1 MCLFKI
7 DYLKGKDA
15 NHATMELITG
25 HKKKGA
31 IVNYSSCRKTKFLLW
46 KLYFKPLAFDVL
58 KGIVNAL
65 KYCPVS
71 LSIQIIQK
79 LWNSD
84 ISNSNKA
91 TL

>member
-31 IVNYSSCRKTKFLLW
+31 IVNYSSCRKTKFLL
-46 KLYFKPLAFDVL
+46 
-58 KGIVNAL
+58 
-65 KYCPVS
+65 
-71 LSIQIIQK
+71 
-79 LWNSD
+79 
-84 ISNSNKA
+84 
-91 TL
+91 